1 MKTLLKTFLISLFV
15 VLGMNTINGQCNNG
29 TNYYPSSPFSPT
41 DNAWSSATNY
51 NWAGEVI
58 QINARMGF
66 DYIFS
71 TCGTYGGI
79 TAGYD
84 TQLTLYDDRGV
95 VVAYSDDYSGCS
107 LQSVINY
114 TALYDG
120 TYYLHLTEFDCIS
133 NQESTQIM
141 IFCTPATA
149 PVLCANLDY
158 VQDFETGVT
167 HMTTTA
173 GTQANASLD
182 ATAANGS
189 AYGLHMEG
197 NTSTSWYTPYNT
209 GPDAFSSSPNHIVSV
224 TRDICASID
233 PALTLMFD
241 KMQTYTWNPNYCWF
255 RVTIDGIPIPD
266 QNGNIYFNGSNN
278 TWEHMKYDLSAYA
291 NTPFTIA
298 FESCAKYYTGYTAT
312 GMGGDAVYIDNIS
325 ITQAVGLSPPT
336 TPGTISGF
344 DLPNNGGTETYTI
357 SPVNGASSYTWTI
370 PSGWSILADNGTSIT
385 VKTSNTDGNVAVY
398 ATNAAGN
405 SSPQTLAVTTIETV
419 SSYPYSTAFENE
431 TNDVSTASVT
441 GFTFNETGWRNVDGD
456 DGDWRT
462 DAGGTS
468 STNSGPGTGGSS
480 GQADHSPGTSAG
492 KYIYTEASTPMY
504 PSKTFYLWSP
514 PYNLTSLSVPTLTFW
529 YSLYSTSGTSLSIQ
543 SSIDNGASWSSDIAF
558 MCPTVSQSADVS
570 DNMGSTWRQ
579 GFVDLDSYN
588 ANQNIMFRFT
598 VVTGTSWDGDV
609 CLDDIKLVDAANTSV
624 DIGENIS
631 LGANSFSNAYGLV
644 LNGSSAQTI
653 TPNGY
658 DIYRVV
664 IDNSNGVTINDN
676 ITINDLTLTNGH
688 ITMGNG
694 GILTTDGIS
703 GTWNANNHIIGS
715 LRRTSNNTLV
725 KVFPIG
731 DGSNYR
737 PVLLIPQTS
746 TTSEY
751 TVLYNNIEHSSVDYA
766 TYPNG
771 TPTGNNLHSIANGY
785 FWDIEKGV
793 GSTPARIGIGWDA
806 TMNVTAPTDIVV
818 AHYNSATSQW
828 ENIMGSNLASGTAAS
843 GTAISDY
850 TSDFSPFGF
859 GSQNGGNALPIDL
872 ISFTGA
878 VIDGNAVLE
887 WEVASQVNNDY
898 YTIERSIDCEN
909 WEKISSLKGAGSTN
923 QLMKYTTYDEKPYV
937 GVSYYRLTQTDYDG
951 KFETFKPIS
960 IIYDK
965 PIRLSIN
972 PNPVEDKLNLYL
984 GENLRGMTNVTIVN
998 SKGQE
1003 IFSKSF
1009 LGEYNMIN
1017 LQVGKYKRG
1026 YYLLEVDH
1034 NQRVGTLKFIKE

>member
-1 MKTLLKTFLISLFV
+1 
-15 VLGMNTINGQCNNG
+15 MNTINGQCDNG
-29 TNYYPSSPFSPT
+29 TNYYPASPFSST
-41 DNAWSSATNY
+41 YNAWSYASTN

-58 QINARMGF
+58 QINARIGF

-95 VVAYSDDYSGCS
+95 VVAYNDDYSGCS

-197 NTSTSWYTPYNT
+197 NTSSSWYTPYNT

-224 TRDICASID
+224 ARDICASID

-278 TWEHMKYDLSAYA
+278 TWEQMKYDLSAYA
-291 NTPFTIA
+291 NTPFTVA
-298 FESCAKYYTGYTAT
+298 FESCAKYYTGYTST

-325 ITQAVGLSPPT
+325 ITQAAGLSPPT

-405 SSPQTLAVTTIETV
+405 SSPQTLAVTTIEAV

-431 TNDVSTASVT
+431 TNDVATASVT
-441 GFTFNETGWRNVDGD
+441 GFTFNETGWRNVGGD

-468 STNSGPGTGGSS
+468 STNSGPGAGASS
-480 GQADHSPGTSAG
+480 GQSDHYPGTSSG

-514 PYNLTSLSVPTLTFW
+514 PYNLTSLNVPTLTFW

-543 SSIDNGASWSSDIAF
+543 SSTDNGASWSSDIAF
-558 MCPTVSQSADVS
+558 MCPTVSQSAEVS
-570 DNMGSTWRQ
+570 GNMGSTWRQ

-609 CLDDIKLVDAANTSV
+609 CLDDIKVVDAQNTSV
-624 DIGENIS
+624 DVGENIS
-631 LGANSFSNAYGLV
+631 LGANSYSMAYGLV
-644 LNGSSAQTI
+644 LNGTSAQTI
-653 TPNGY
+653 TSNGY
-658 DIYRVV
+658 NISN
-664 IDNSNGVTINDN
+664 ITINNSNGVTISGDLK
-676 ITINDLTLTNGH
+676 IDGILTLTSGV
-688 ITMGNG
+688 ITTGNDIIITAATPTG
-694 GILTTDGIS
+694 AIS
-703 GTWNANNHIIGS
+703 GGS
-715 LRRTSNNTLV
+715 NTSFINGNLRRYISSGTGTYA
-725 KVFPIG
+725 FPIG
-731 DGSNYR
+731 NGTGTGNYQRVDLINGNLAGVSYIDASTSDMPSGNYNELTATQLGSEL
-737 PVLLIPQTS
+737 VEVFDKQWQLT
-746 TTSEY
+746 
-751 TVLYNNIEHSSVDYA
+751 
-766 TYPNG
+766 PNT
-771 TPTGNNLHSIANGY
+771 TPTGGTYGVNLYLNGVSGG
-785 FWDIEKGV
+785 FMQDDNFTIVKRDGTSNTWADWDTYEA
-793 GSTPARIGIGWDA
+793 STTIPAAGQPGR
-806 TMNVTAPTDIVV
+806 TL
-818 AHYNSATSQW
+818 S
-828 ENIMGSNLASGTAAS
+828 SGYGQKS
-843 GTAISDY
+843 G
-850 TSDFSPFGF
+850 FSSFSLFGF
-859 GSQNGGNALPIDL
+859 GGTGGSALPITLVSWGGGMVDD
-872 ISFTGA
+872 
-878 VIDGNAVLE
+878 VAVLE
-887 WEVASQVNNDY
+887 WTVASQVNNDF
-898 YTIERSIDCEN
+898 YTIEKGIDCEN
-909 WEKISSLKGAGSTN
+909 WEKVATIPGAGNSN
-923 QLMKYTTYDEKPYV
+923 MLMDYKICDENPYV

-965 PIRLSIN
+965 PIKLSIN

-998 SKGQE
+998 SRGQV
-1003 IFSKSF
+1003 IYKKSF
-1009 LGEYNMIN
+1009 LGEYKMIN
-1017 LQVGKYKRG
+1017 LQVGEYRRG

-1034 NQRVGTLKFIKE
+1034 NQRIGTLKFIKE